1 MHDVITI
8 GVPLIAI
15 LFGVLINQQGLRD
28 LRASMESRF
37 NAIESRFSALES
49 RVEGRFNSLDARL
62 DRMQADLSGFHRTLG
77 TVDSEITNLKERTK
91 P

>member
-37 NAIESRFSALES
+37 NAIESRF
-49 RVEGRFNSLDARL
+49 NSVDARL

-77 TVDSEITNLKERTK
+77 TVDW
-91 P
+91 